1 MHKKLNTVRGGHTKY
16 AVKKNAH
23 KGNIQDLR
31 VKPKSNKQ
39 ATKKK
44 KKKDEYIFK
53 KSFFINL
60 FGLELKNTQK

>member
-1 MHKKLNTVRGGHTKY
+1 MHEKLNKVMGGDTKY
-16 AVKKNAH
+16 AVKNAH

-44 KKKDEYIFK
+44 KKKK
-53 KSFFINL
+53 R
-60 FGLELKNTQK
+60 

>member
-44 KKKDEYIFK
+44 KKKR
-53 KSFFINL
+53 
-60 FGLELKNTQK
+60 